1 MSNQRVNDMSNKNYN
16 NYSIAK
22 KTIAVVFLSLI
33 GMLNVMAQTG
43 TVNRTFIM
51 TGFGEKLDT
60 CNLSLF
66 FEQGKVTGLNMA
78 FNNKGKGSFI
88 LASISGAP
96 NMYHKYKTPEQRIN
110 DFKNL
115 IDTLQ
120 TKYDEW
126 SAIAKNNKVVNYK
139 KEIATFSYVPIMFL
153 TLYRNNIKYY
163 QPTEVPYIRKCTPYF
178 EVSKDGQCSVFFGWN
193 GMAFERVK
201 GYNQGALTS
210 YPIKEQ
216 VTENLVIFQFYSSK
230 ELQSL
235 KDALNLETARQE
247 LLNKTKSSEEIDS
260 LFK

>member
-1 MSNQRVNDMSNKNYN
+1 MSNQRVNDMSNRNYN

-139 KEIATFSYVPIMFL
+139 KQIGNFSNVPIL
-153 TLYRNNIKYY
+153 SLILHKNNIKYY
-163 QPTEVPYIRKCTPYF
+163 QKNEVPYIDDCTPYF
-178 EVSKDGQCSVFFGWN
+178 QVDTKGNCCVFFGWKGFN
-193 GMAFERVK
+193 FERTK
-201 GYNQGALTS
+201 GYNQGFWTS

>member
-1 MSNQRVNDMSNKNYN
+1 MPNKIVSDMSNKNYN
-16 NYSIAK
+16 NYNMAK
-22 KTIAVVFLSLI
+22 KAIAVVFLSLI
-33 GMLNVMAQTG
+33 GMLNMMAQSG
-43 TVNRTFIM
+43 TVNRTFVM
-51 TGFGEKLDT
+51 TGFDEKLDT
-60 CNLSLF
+60 CNLSIF

-78 FNNKGKGSFI
+78 FNKKGKDSFI

-96 NMYHKYKTPEQRIN
+96 NMYHSYKTPEQRIN

-120 TKYDEW
+120 TKYEEW
-126 SAIAKNNKVVNYK
+126 SAVAKNNKVVDYK
-139 KEIATFSYVPIMFL
+139 KQIGGFKNVPILSL
-153 TLYRNNIKYY
+153 TLHKNSIKYY
-163 QPTEVPYIRKCTPYF
+163 QKTEIPYIDDCTPYF
-178 EVSKDGQCSVFFGWN
+178 QVDTNGSCCIFFGWKGFN
-193 GMAFERVK
+193 FERTK

-216 VTENLVIFQFYSSK
+216 VVENLIIFQFYSLK

-247 LLNKTKSSEEIDS
+247 LLNKTKSSKEIDS